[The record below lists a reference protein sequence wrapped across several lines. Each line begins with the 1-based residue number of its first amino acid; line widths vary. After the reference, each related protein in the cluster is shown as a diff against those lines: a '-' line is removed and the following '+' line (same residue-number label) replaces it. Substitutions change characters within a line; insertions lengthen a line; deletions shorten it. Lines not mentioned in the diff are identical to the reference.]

1 MFCSICGV
9 QNDDGASYCQGCGS
23 PLQPPVNYA
32 PPSAEYF
39 QRPVFDAVKSIFASR
54 LFLIISILISCSVI
68 LTVINIYIPS
78 DYATMYLNFYSY
90 IFDEQSY
97 GTILDAVSKIETVIS
112 VVGLFPL
119 LSLAVGAWLIY
130 SGTRSEGGEKMAN
143 AGFSIIKTV
152 IYFYLG
158 LMTLIS
164 AVMETL
170 IVISCVMA
178 IRRTGLYFM
187 YIIGFTA
194 VAVIFAFAFIFF
206 IKLNSSVSSIA
217 HTAETGVPLNGV
229 SVFAAVMCIF
239 IGAALFYATIFD
251 VTNYH
256 SLHAVIE
263 LLIGICDAVS
273 FILLGRILLKYR
285 SLMTDLKYFQGAHI
299 MMYRPPMPQ
308 YSPPPFGYGYGAANP
323 PYNEDPTMNP
333 AQTPPAPAETQ
344 NETE

>member
-1 MFCSICGV
+1 MFCSICGTR
-9 QNDDGASYCQGCGS
+9 NNDGAAYCQSCGS
-23 PLQPPVNYA
+23 PLPPPVNYA
-32 PPSAEYF
+32 PPSAEHL

-54 LFLIISILISCSVI
+54 SFLVISILISCSVI
-68 LTVINIYIPS
+68 LTVINIYIPA
-78 DYATMYLNFYSY
+78 DYATMYRNFYSY

-97 GTILDAVSKIETVIS
+97 GTILDVVSKIETVIS

-119 LSLAVGAWLIY
+119 LFLAVGAWLIY
-130 SGTRSEGGEKMAN
+130 SGTKSEGGERMAS

-187 YIIGFTA
+187 YIIGFAA
-194 VAVIFAFAFIFF
+194 VAVIFTLAFIFF
-206 IKLNSSVSSIA
+206 VKLNSTVSSIA

-239 IGAALFYATIFD
+239 IGAAAFYATIFD

-273 FILLGRILLKYR
+273 LILLGRIILKYR

-299 MMYRPPMPQ
+299 MMYHPPMQ
-308 YSPPPFGYGYGAANP
+308 QFSPPPFGYGYGAANP
-323 PYNEDPTMNP
+323 PYNAEPPKNP
-333 AQTPPAPAETQ
+333 MQTPPAPAETQ